1 MEERT
6 MNGIPIGEVWE
17 KLKAGFPPDA
27 LKQHPTTKKDY
38 IPVEIIEKRL
48 NEVVGMENW
57 DFLVDSTQV
66 CRFGKDGRE
75 SCVVSGR
82 LVLYDDRRVPVIRST
97 CGAADCV
104 YPKEGNHPTSV
115 ANTVDSAVQDVF
127 KRCAKRFGIAR
138 LERRDNGRENPGK
151 PAREEIMRVTVLE
164 PFRALP
170 RGGAKARV
178 ALGGKAYEL
187 VIWQGQW
194 EMLQERYGGRFR
206 IGGKLNE
213 MTFVGALKE
222 YRGTTQIEFIR
233 LPDKTG
239 VKEGAA

>member
-82 LVLYDDRRVPVIRST
+82 LVLYDDRRVPVIMQLVTNASSRLLFPKPPYT
-97 CGAADCV
+97 LYRAACDIF
-104 YPKEGNHPTSV
+104 N
-115 ANTVDSAVQDVF
+115 
-127 KRCAKRFGIAR
+127 I
-138 LERRDNGRENPGK
+138 
-151 PAREEIMRVTVLE
+151 
-164 PFRALP
+164 
-170 RGGAKARV
+170 
-178 ALGGKAYEL
+178 
-187 VIWQGQW
+187 
-194 EMLQERYGGRFR
+194 
-206 IGGKLNE
+206 
-213 MTFVGALKE
+213 
-222 YRGTTQIEFIR
+222 FI
-233 LPDKTG
+233 
-239 VKEGAA
+239 